1 MKKLLA
7 LAPLLMLAAL
17 TGCQAAA
24 PVAAPATPWLSP
36 PAFSVTG
43 APEGPAPRILTGSQL
58 RRVLAADAS
67 ATLWGIN
74 YSLSE
79 HRSWSKKRG
88 ETKTFRVSYA
98 FAGRGELIKA
108 DYDRFVYQVP
118 DDQVLIINKLVG
130 GHNATTYANPYQ
142 GSVILNGFGVQIFEQ
157 DAHYVFGPGELVV
170 IKMQP
175 NFQYAFN
182 GDDSGYTNYYP
193 LSLSGYVGSP
203 DLLAQASGTR
213 ATK

>member
-1 MKKLLA
+1 MKKLPA
-7 LAPLLMLAAL
+7 LASLLMLAAL
-17 TGCQAAA
+17 TGCQAVA
-24 PVAAPATPWLSP
+24 PVAVPATPSLGT
-36 PAFSVTG
+36 PAFSVTA
-43 APEGPAPRILTGSQL
+43 APEGPAPRVITGPQL

-74 YSLSE
+74 YSLTE
-79 HRSWSKKRG
+79 NRTWSKKRG
-88 ETKTFRVSYA
+88 ETKTFRVSYS

-130 GHNATTYANPYQ
+130 GNNATTYANPYQ
-142 GSVILNGFGVQIFEQ
+142 GTVILNGFGVHIYDH

-175 NFQYAFN
+175 NFLYAHN
-182 GDDSGYTNYYP
+182 GDDSGYTNYHG
-193 LSLSGYVGSP
+193 LHLSGYVGSP
-203 DLLAQASGTR
+203 DLLTQAAGTR

>member
-7 LAPLLMLAAL
+7 LAPLLLATL

-24 PVAAPATPWLSP
+24 PAPTAVAAPAL
-36 PAFSVTG
+36 SVTG
-43 APEGPAPRILTGSQL
+43 APEGPAPRVIAGPLL
-58 RRVLAADAS
+58 RRLLAADTS

-74 YSLSE
+74 YSLTE
-79 HRSWSKKRG
+79 NRSWNKKG
-88 ETKTFRVSYA
+88 ETKTFKVSYT

-108 DYDRFVYQVP
+108 DIDRFVYQVP

-130 GHNATTYANPYQ
+130 GNNATTYANPYQ
-142 GSVILNGFGVQIFEQ
+142 GTVWLNGFGVHIYEH

-175 NFQYAFN
+175 NFLYAYN
-182 GDDSGYTNYYP
+182 GDNSGYTNYHG